1 MRSDRRARALII
13 LLCLAPVATPLLAA
27 GLNSFLKSPSVAS
40 PASAATPVSAPTP
53 THTLVPTPVSLVRA
67 SPQGPTLR
75 ASFDDPIFS
84 PMMMGVAA
92 PIEAKWE
99 AASPQ
104 AEARTALTGRHVLR
118 DVRVAGS
125 LQIVSEGIVI
135 SLAGVAPTPDGSEC
149 RRLDGV
155 VESCA
160 QRAANRLAL
169 LTQGRPIVCDLQ
181 GDAARAR
188 GICRAGTIDLAED
201 LVRNGLAVRTS
212 DQL

>member
-40 PASAATPVSAPTP
+40 PASAATPVSAPTLKP
-53 THTLVPTPVSLVRA
+53 APVPVVRA